1 MSAYDSVSSSG
12 PTSSVSSINWAHTLG
27 AGSNLVGYCFITAA
41 GGTLRTVSSATYGA
55 QSMTQVTGARVVSP
69 AANSFTDVWRIIAP
83 SGNQTVTF
91 TLSGSQSVVAGG
103 FIVVSDAD
111 QTTPDGTPA
120 TASVSTAAATTT
132 PASAVGEVVIG
143 ACLND
148 DNFAGDNINVTT
160 GTSRFTIGNGGSSI
174 CMAGG
179 TQTGASP
186 TATMVFTETGGANN
200 SPKAA
205 VALSVKTFTGGG
217 GGGGGLPFFMQ
228 EANLMVG
235 GVTAKAGGFQ

>member
-12 PTSSVSSINWAHTLG
+12 PTSSVSTISWAHTLG
-27 AGSNLVGYCFITAA
+27 AGPNRVGYLFIAAA

-55 QSMTQVTGARVVSP
+55 QSLSQVTGSRVVSP
-69 AANSFTDVWRIIAP
+69 AGNSFIECWKVINPT
-83 SGNQTVTF
+83 GNQTVAY
-91 TLSGSQSVVAGG
+91 TLSGSQSVLAGI

-111 QTTPDGTPA
+111 QTSPDGTPA
-120 TASVSTAAATTT
+120 TASVSTAAATVT
-132 PASAVGEVVIG
+132 PASAVGEIIVG

-148 DNFAGDNINVTT
+148 DNFSGDNINVTT
-160 GTSRFTIGNGGSSI
+160 GTSRATVGNGGGSI

-179 TQTGASP
+179 TQAGASP
-186 TATMVFTETGGANN
+186 SATMVFTETGGANN

-217 GGGGGLPFFMQ
+217 FDPSAQPWQVPDAPDLSL
-228 EANLMVG
+228 AVVG
-235 GVTAKAGGFQ
+235 F